1 MPTYLVLMNWTE
13 QGARS
18 AADTVD
24 RYKAAESDLAQRG
37 VTIKDI
43 YWTVG
48 PCDLVTVFEAAD
60 EETLSAGLLRLAAAG
75 NLRTTT
81 MRAFTADEMRSVVE
95 RSR

>member
-1 MPTYLVLMNWTE
+1 MPDVPGANDWTE
-13 QGARS
+13 QGPRS

-24 RYKAAESDLAQRG
+24 RYEAAESDLAQRG
-37 VTIKDI
+37 VTIKDM

-75 NLRTTT
+75 NLR
-81 MRAFTADEMRSVVE
+81 RRRCAFTADEMRSVLE
-95 RSR
+95 RVR

>member
-1 MPTYLVLMNWTE
+1 M
-13 QGARS
+13 
-18 AADTVD
+18 
-24 RYKAAESDLAQRG
+24 
-37 VTIKDI
+37 TIKDI

-81 MRAFTADEMRSVVE
+81 MRAFTADEMRNVVE
-95 RSR
+95 RIR